1 MILGEKIRNLRN
13 LKGYSQDDMAH
24 LLDISPTAY
33 GDIERGKTDVSH
45 SRLEQIAKTMGI
57 SVLDLLSF
65 GEQLANYF
73 SNSSHNF
80 VNGSG
85 SLYTD
90 GREVAHEL
98 EKAKLEI
105 EKLRLEV
112 RYWQEKWENSQRVVS

>member
-1 MILGEKIRNLRN
+1 MILGEKIRYLRT

-45 SRLEQIAKTMGI
+45 SRLEQIAKTMEL

-65 GEQLANYF
+65 GERIANYF
-73 SNSSHNF
+73 ANSSHNF
-80 VNGSG
+80 INGNG
-85 SLYTD
+85 NLYAD
-90 GREVAHEL
+90 REMTHEL
-98 EKAKLEI
+98 EKTKLEN

-112 RYWQEKWENSQRVVS
+112 RYWQEKWENSQRAAN